1 MYIVYRDEGGYVR
14 VEISS
19 YEIQF
24 LNGEAYF
31 DDGAEE
37 YRIKV
42 ENIVEIGR
50 E

>member
-1 MYIVYRDEGGYVR
+1 MYIVYRDEGGLVR

-19 YEIQF
+19 YEVQF
-24 LNGEAYF
+24 LDGEAYF

-50 E
+50 S